1 MDATPGSKKAPPAAA
16 ATAVPSSAP
25 QQAAEQSSSPEY
37 DAAAVAG
44 VKASGGGEDD
54 DELVERFY
62 ALLDNIRAM
71 RGMVSTGGS
80 GTTMG
85 RKRAR
90 DAEPPWRP
98 AFRMEDF
105 ELEEVDSDSVG
116 CAGEK
121 KKRRESSA
129 RRPADHEEQEEGEV
143 VEATK
148 GPFGRD
154 STPAPGAV
162 FWLPLPKGY
171 RPGCSHEESPYF
183 ALSQTSEVYRSKKKK
198 TSFHRLLC
206 RGSRSRSGV
215 LAVDYRNQ
223 STQ

>member
-25 QQAAEQSSSPEY
+25 QKSAEQSSSPES

-80 GTTMG
+80 STTTG

-105 ELEEVDSDSVG
+105 ELEEVDSNSVG

-129 RRPADHEEQEEGEV
+129 RRPADDEEQEEGEV

-148 GPFGRD
+148 GPRTRRVQGQ
-154 STPAPGAV
+154 PQ
-162 FWLPLPKGY
+162 
-171 RPGCSHEESPYF
+171 
-183 ALSQTSEVYRSKKKK
+183 SQS
-198 TSFHRLLC
+198 
-206 RGSRSRSGV
+206 RGSVGR
-215 LAVDYRNQ
+215 
-223 STQ
+223 

>member
-16 ATAVPSSAP
+16 AVPSAA
-25 QQAAEQSSSPEY
+25 QQAAEQSPSSPEF
-37 DAAAVAG
+37 DAAVAG

-54 DELVERFY
+54 DEQVERFY

-80 GTTMG
+80 GTTTG

-129 RRPADHEEQEEGEV
+129 RRPADDEEQEEGEV

-148 GPFGRD
+148 GPRTRRVQGQ
-154 STPAPGAV
+154 PQ
-162 FWLPLPKGY
+162 
-171 RPGCSHEESPYF
+171 SHK
-183 ALSQTSEVYRSKKKK
+183 A
-198 TSFHRLLC
+198 HRA
-206 RGSRSRSGV
+206 GV

-223 STQ
+223 NTQ

>member
-1 MDATPGSKKAPPAAA
+1 MDATPGSKKALPAAA
-16 ATAVPSSAP
+16 ATAVLSSAP
-25 QQAAEQSSSPEY
+25 QQAAEQSSSPES

-54 DELVERFY
+54 DEQVERFY

-80 GTTMG
+80 GTTTG

-121 KKRRESSA
+121 KKKKKRESSA
-129 RRPADHEEQEEGEV
+129 SVKRPAADEEEEEEEEEGEV
-143 VEATK
+143 VEAK
-148 GPFGRD
+148 GHPRRGQ
-154 STPAPGAV
+154 PQ
-162 FWLPLPKGY
+162 
-171 RPGCSHEESPYF
+171 SHK
-183 ALSQTSEVYRSKKKK
+183 AR
-198 TSFHRLLC
+198 RA
-206 RGSRSRSGV
+206 GV
-215 LAVDYRNQ
+215 LAVD
-223 STQ
+223 T

>member
-16 ATAVPSSAP
+16 AVPSAA
-25 QQAAEQSSSPEY
+25 QQAAEQSPSSPEF
-37 DAAAVAG
+37 DAAVAG

-54 DELVERFY
+54 DEQVERFY

-71 RGMVSTGGS
+71 RGMFSSTGGAAAL
-80 GTTMG
+80 G

-129 RRPADHEEQEEGEV
+129 RRPADDEEQEEGEV

-148 GPFGRD
+148 GPRTRRVQGQ
-154 STPAPGAV
+154 PQ
-162 FWLPLPKGY
+162 
-171 RPGCSHEESPYF
+171 SHK
-183 ALSQTSEVYRSKKKK
+183 A
-198 TSFHRLLC
+198 HRA
-206 RGSRSRSGV
+206 GV

-223 STQ
+223 NTQ